1 MKSVFITLIAGLL
14 AAQPK
19 TVVQEAPDEFASLS
33 AREIVREGN
42 RRLAEGDAGSALAA
56 YERAGQ
62 LAPDARE
69 IAFAL
74 GLAQFDLRKFDEA
87 RASFRQ
93 AAATANDALATDAQY
108 SLGACDH
115 VEALENTDDPEL
127 AMSLLESAMR
137 RYHGVLDEQP
147 NHEAA
152 QDANYKAASVWRKIK
167 EIMEQQPPPQD
178 CDNEN
183 DEKTDDENEGDEEK
197 KSKPSNQDQDQ
208 QEQDQKQESSAEE
221 ESQAREQEQQSAE
234 QKKEQ
239 VSREQAER
247 QLREMMQALRQR
259 QKARKQPVMM
269 IPVAPVEKDW

>member
-1 MKSVFITLIAGLL
+1 MKSVMITLIAGLL
-14 AAQPK
+14 TAQPE
-19 TVVQEAPDEFASLS
+19 TVVQEAPDEFVSLS

-42 RRLAEGDAGSALAA
+42 RLLTEGDAGSALAA

-69 IAFAL
+69 IVFGL
-74 GLAQFDLRKFDEA
+74 GLAQFELKKFDEA
-87 RASFRQ
+87 RSSFRQ
-93 AAATANDALATDAQY
+93 IAATANDALATDAKY

-115 VEALENTDDPEL
+115 VEALDNTDDTEL
-127 AMSLLESAMR
+127 ALSLLESAMR
-137 RYHGVLDEQP
+137 HYHGVLDAQP
-147 NHEAA
+147 DHEAA

-167 EIMEQQPPPQD
+167 EIMQQQPPPQD

-183 DEKTDDENEGDEEK
+183 DEKKEDQNEGDEEK
-197 KSKPSNQDQDQ
+197 KSQPSDQDQDRQ
-208 QEQDQKQESSAEE
+208 QDEQEQKSSEDDE
-221 ESQAREQEQQSAE
+221 ESQPQEQQSVE
-234 QKKEQ
+234 QKKKQ

-259 QKARKQPVMM
+259 QKARQQPVMK